1 MYVVGVGVS
10 PMYSRRQTRVVT
22 GGEGMSNTVAI
33 DDDCDGWDEGAVT
46 IERRQITFLTGRPW
60 NNRGNTVVNCYGSV
74 VAVMAY
80 GETEKEPLPTCA
92 TINAEWMAGAP
103 EMVLSLLDEVGRLRG
118 IINELEAE
126 LHRRRME

>member
-1 MYVVGVGVS
+1 
-10 PMYSRRQTRVVT
+10 
-22 GGEGMSNTVAI
+22 MSNAVVMV
-33 DDDCDGWDEGAVT
+33 DGGDCWDEGAIT

-60 NNRGNTVVNCYGSV
+60 NNRGNTVVNCHGSI
-74 VAVMAY
+74 VAVMAHSDA
-80 GETEKEPLPTCA
+80 EREPLPTCA